1 MADLDCDVSG
11 AASLWFSGDYS
22 WLCQPTDYSAQPQA
36 LQALSLSWWFYTS
49 KFIDFFDSIFFLLR
63 GKMSHLSLLHVLHH
77 STLPAFSWFGPKFA
91 GGGNTTFGGM
101 WNSLVH
107 VIMYSYYFLAA
118 AGPGFQKY
126 LWWKK
131 YLTSM
136 QMVQFVVVFVHC
148 LVPLIHPSCGYSLGV
163 NLVIMFNGCLY
174 WFLFL
179 AFYREN
185 YSRQSTKLDVNGN
198 RKDK

>member
-1 MADLDCDVSG
+1 M
-11 AASLWFSGDYS
+11 
-22 WLCQPTDYSAQPQA
+22 
-36 LQALSLSWWFYTS
+36 
-49 KFIDFFDSIFFLLR
+49 
-63 GKMSHLSLLHVLHH
+63 
-77 STLPAFSWFGPKFA
+77 A

-107 VIMYSYYFLAA
+107 VLMYSYYFLAA
-118 AGPGFQKY
+118 AGPAAQRY

-136 QMVQFVVVFVHC
+136 QMVQFLVVFVHC
-148 LVPLIHPSCGYSLGV
+148 LVPLIHPSCGYSVGV

-179 AFYREN
+179 AFYRDKYTKSN
-185 YSRQSTKLDVNGN
+185 KLDVNGN
-198 RKDK
+198 KKEK